1 MLAGFFLQFQLPK
14 ARNMFCVT
22 AIHPLKNL
30 PFSAVYIIKNLPFS
44 AIKSCNSL
52 KKCIFAAD

>member
-22 AIHPLKNL
+22 AFHSLKFL
-30 PFSAVYIIKNLPFS
+30 PFSAVWKIEKLPFS
-44 AIKSCNSL
+44 AIINCNSL